1 MERNRK
7 NKRRVPDKA
16 IPANRLKAIAVTI
29 MCVFA
34 LLTIRLAWIQFVQ
47 GAELKERASRQQTLN
62 KTITPRRGSIYDAN
76 GKALAISSDVDT
88 ISINPS
94 KIVVEHEDKEVA
106 RVKTEEYKKK
116 VAEGLAEIFSLDY
129 DEVFEKVNSD
139 KSTETIA
146 EKVDKELVDKLKA
159 WQKENKITAGI
170 NIDATTKRNY
180 PYGSVASHVVG
191 FTGTD
196 SQGLFGVEEKW
207 DSTLTGV
214 AGKIVTT
221 GNVNR
226 EEISEENQQY
236 VEVENG
242 SDLYLTIDVNIQKI
256 AEQYLQKGVDD
267 NNATAGSVILMDPK
281 AGDILAMATY
291 PNYNLNEPFT
301 INNQEDQEKWAEYTS
316 EERKEKL
323 QNMWVDR
330 NFKTY
335 EPGSTFKLL
344 ISSIALEEEITGTDV
359 ANDFHCEGVT
369 IMEDDTKIGCAGYE
383 VHGNQS
389 LRGAL
394 RNSCNAA
401 FIQLGERI
409 GATRM
414 YKYFEAF
421 GLFER
426 TGVGISGE
434 TPSIFHELEKVG
446 PVERAVTSFG
456 QRFNITPLQLIT
468 AVSSIANDGKLV
480 QPRVV
485 KKVVNT
491 DNGTVTEMETK
502 EIRKVISEDTA
513 KEIRDMMKTA
523 VENRESVY
531 GSVKGY
537 TIGGKTGTSEPP
549 VNDPDSGY
557 VVSYIA
563 IAPADEPKVVG
574 LVIVYNPGTENPY
587 GSRIAAPIL
596 SNILTEVLPYMGIAS
611 ENSDT
616 SAAAVTNVKTS
627 KVPDVTNKTLAEAK
641 KNLENLG
648 FKVEMPEG
656 SNANSELVTEQMP
669 ERDTS
674 VVEGGTVVLYTAIN
688 NMRTSV
694 KVPNFVRKEHIRS
707 KKYSKRCRAKYK
719 LYRKR
724 KSIKSRQAEKEKW

>member
-1 MERNRK
+1 M
-7 NKRRVPDKA
+7 PDKA
-16 IPANRLKAIAVTI
+16 IPANRLKTVAITI
-29 MCVFA
+29 MGIFVV
-34 LLTIRLAWIQFVQ
+34 LTMRLAWIQFVQ

-62 KTITPRRGSIYDAN
+62 KTITPKRGSIYDAN
-76 GKALAISSDVDT
+76 GKALAISSEVDT

-94 KIVVEHEDKEVA
+94 KLVVEHEDEEVA
-106 RVKTEEYKKK
+106 KVKTEEYKKK
-116 VAEGLAEIFSLDY
+116 VAQGLSEIFSLNY
-129 DEVFEKVNSD
+129 DEVLEKVKSE
-139 KSTETIA
+139 KSTEIIA
-146 EKVDKELVDKLKA
+146 QKVDKDLVDKLEA
-159 WQKENKITAGI
+159 WQEENKVSVGI
-170 NIDATTKRNY
+170 NIDETTKRHY
-180 PYGSVASHVVG
+180 PYGSVASHVIG

-207 DSTLTGV
+207 DSTLKGV

-221 GNVNR
+221 GNVNK
-226 EEISEENQQY
+226 EEISDNNEQY

-242 SDLYLTIDVNIQKI
+242 SNLYLTIDVNIQKI
-256 AEQYLQKGVDD
+256 VEQYLQKGVDD
-267 NNATAGSVILMDPK
+267 NHATAGSAILMDPK
-281 AGDILAMATY
+281 TGDILAMATY

-301 INNQEDQEKWAEYTS
+301 INNQEDKDKWNEYTD
-316 EERKEKL
+316 EERKNKL

-344 ISSIALEEEITGTDV
+344 VSAAALEEQMIGTDN

-369 IMEDDTKIGCAGYE
+369 KIDDTEIGCAGRE

-401 FIQLGERI
+401 FIQLGEKV
-409 GATRM
+409 GATRL
-414 YKYFEAF
+414 YRYFEAF

-434 TPSIFHELEKVG
+434 SPSLFHDLENVG
-446 PVERAVTSFG
+446 PVERACTSFG
-456 QRFNITPLQLIT
+456 QRFDITPLQLIT
-468 AVSSIANDGKLV
+468 AVSSIANDGKLI
-480 QPRVV
+480 QPKVV
-485 KKVVNT
+485 KKIENT
-491 DNGTVTEMETK
+491 DSGTVTEIETK

-513 KEIRDMMKTA
+513 KKLRDMMKTA
-523 VENRESVY
+523 VENREKVY
-531 GSVKGY
+531 GTVKGY

-616 SAAAVTNVKTS
+616 SAAVTTNIKTK
-627 KVPDVTNKTLAEAK
+627 KVPDVTNKTVTEAK
-641 KNLENLG
+641 KSLENLG
-648 FKVEMPEG
+648 FKVETPEG
-656 SNANSELVTEQMP
+656 TNQNSDLVTEQMP
-669 ERDTS
+669 VKDSTIT
-674 VVEGGTVVLYTAIN
+674 EGGTVALYTAVN

-694 KVPNFVRKEHIRS
+694 TVPNMVRKKYNRS
-707 KKYSKRCRAKYK
+707 KKYSKRGKNKYK
-719 LYRKR
+719 LYRKWKSR
-724 KSIKSRQAEKEKW
+724 KTRQAEKVKW